1 MRWIYLYFLILLGL
15 NNFISAQNLSADS
28 LLRFY
33 INKSDSIASQNT
45 RQALEFS
52 KMAYEIAKTKSDSN
66 FITSISLQMA
76 ELYKRLAIM
85 DSAKL
90 YIYSAFAIAKQN
102 NNYDELIKAY
112 IALGE
117 LNRAMYHADT
127 ADVYIRSALN
137 LSFENKIYRY
147 LPEAYNRMAA
157 IYFEKYFNKN
167 LSPDTNY
174 FYKSIN
180 YVDSSFYYA
189 EITND
194 SSLNISNY
202 NILGACYSSMKNY
215 EKSNYY
221 LKLAKLYAERT
232 GAYNELPVI
241 YKNIGKNYLITKQ
254 YTKAIETGIMAA
266 KLADKM
272 ELQELS
278 YFAYKIVYSAY
289 FNTGNYKKALEYHLK
304 VDSISELSLKK
315 NSDRR
320 LKEFK
325 AEYETRES
333 KIRLKNQAL
342 RIKYQTV
349 VIVIVLIIFLITL
362 VMVILIYKQG
372 KKIKKVNTEL
382 SKRNARISELVG
394 FQRDMTSMLVH
405 DLKNPLDI
413 IINCEAG
420 TEPVKQL
427 EKVKKIGK
435 QMVHMVLNI
444 LDINRYEDID
454 LSLNKSRFL
463 FSSVVDEAIADIDY
477 VAGKKNINIQKNLDT
492 DYLILGDKELIKRV
506 MVNLLTNAIKFSH
519 FEGKV
524 EIKTSL
530 CCPGFISV
538 SVIDYGVGIRKDKLN
553 SIFDKYVQVDYR
565 KSGSIVSSGLGLA
578 FCKLAVE
585 AHGGTIKAQSEKG
598 VQTVFSFTLPVLE
611 QTQLHSKK
619 EKNKQKTEFSN
630 KEINYLNEFIEKY
643 KEISIFDVISLRKL
657 TNEIDESYSENIR
670 KAKKKIEKII
680 YNCDEASYE
689 KLISGKLF
697 YKNSNHA

>member
-1 MRWIYLYFLILLGL
+1 MKWVYLHFFILWGL
-15 NNFISAQNLSADS
+15 NNFVSAQNLSADS
-28 LLRFY
+28 LIRFY
-33 INKSDSIASQNT
+33 IYKSDSIESKDT

-52 KMAYEIAKTKSDSN
+52 KMAYEIAKTKSDSI

-76 ELYKRLAIM
+76 ELYKRLAVM

-90 YIYSAFAIAKQN
+90 YIYSAFDIAKHN
-102 NNYDELIKAY
+102 NNYDKLIKAY

-157 IYFEKYFNKN
+157 IFFEKYFNKN

-194 SSLNISNY
+194 SSFNISNY
-202 NILGACYSSMKNY
+202 NILGASYSSLKNY
-215 EKSNYY
+215 KKSNYY
-221 LKLAKLYAERT
+221 LNLAKLYAERT
-232 GAYNELPVI
+232 NSYNELPVI
-241 YKNIGKNYLITKQ
+241 YKNIGENYLAAKQ
-254 YTKAIETGIMAA
+254 YSKAIQTGIRAA
-266 KLADKM
+266 KLADKL

-278 YFAYKIVYSAY
+278 YFAYKLVYSAY
-289 FNTGNYKKALEYHLK
+289 FNIGNYKKALEYHLK

-333 KIRLKNQAL
+333 KIRLKNQAQS
-342 RIKYQTV
+342 IKYQR
-349 VIVIVLIIFLITL
+349 IVIIIVFAVFLITL
-362 VMVILIYKQG
+362 ILVFFIYKQG
-372 KKIKKVNTEL
+372 KKIKKANVEL
-382 SKRNARISELVG
+382 SKRNARISELIG

-420 TEPVKQL
+420 TEPQKQL
-427 EKVKKIGK
+427 EKVKKIGR

-444 LDINRYEDID
+444 LDINRYEDIG

-477 VAGKKNINIQKNLDT
+477 VAGKKNINVQKKFDA
-492 DYLILGDKELIKRV
+492 DYLVLGDKELLKRV

-519 FEGKV
+519 FEEKV
-524 EIKTSL
+524 EIEANL
-530 CCPGFISV
+530 CCSEFISV
-538 SVIDYGVGIRKDKLN
+538 SVIDYGVGIRKDKLS

-565 KSGSIVSSGLGLA
+565 KSGSMVSSGLGLA

-585 AHGGTIKAQSEKG
+585 AHDGTIKAQSEKG
-598 VQTVFSFTLPVLE
+598 IKTVFSFTLPVLE

-619 EKNKQKTEFSN
+619 EKNVQKTEFSD
-630 KEINYLNEFIEKY
+630 KEINYLNKFIEEY

-657 TNEIDESYSENIR
+657 TNEIDESFSENIC

-680 YNCDEASYE
+680 YNCDEPSYE